1 MSIALHKKQMF
12 VEMRQFKEDVEKEQ
26 AEKKNLEMSIRDNY
40 FLSKVSVFSQRYD
53 HYCHY
58 VHDHHTVIVIIINAL
73 IIIIDL
79 LGNYLKL
86 SITIL
91 EICICSTV
99 LSNLFAINEN

>member
-26 AEKKNLEMSIRDNY
+26 AERKELDMSIRDNY

-53 HYCHY
+53 YYCHY

-73 IIIIDL
+73 III
-79 LGNYLKL
+79 
-86 SITIL
+86 
-91 EICICSTV
+91 
-99 LSNLFAINEN
+99 F